1 MSVSRQVSRS
11 RSLFFS
17 TYWLYG
23 AGLLVLI
30 GALVGERALSL
41 LGLLTLTTVG
51 GSWLWARYSLDGVE
65 YTRTLE
71 SDRLFSGESVIMHF
85 SVVNRKLLPLAWLD
99 VEDQV
104 GDRLKVVDRDILPS
118 GIPGVDVLR
127 ITTAARWYER
137 ITWTVEIDCPSRG
150 YHPLGPISLRS
161 GDLFGFFNRRETV
174 SSEARLTVYPNVVSL
189 EDINVPARH
198 LFGDQR
204 IRRQI
209 ITDPSRTAG
218 VRDYRPEDSIRF
230 VDWKATAR
238 VQTLQTRIFE
248 PTTEIQFGVF
258 LNLDTFEHYW
268 EGLDYARA
276 EGAIVV
282 AASMAMRALDE
293 RHSVGMYANGVVGGS
308 DQALRVRAGRSPVQ
322 REEIL
327 TGLAKLSPIASLNF
341 PRLLRAETRRFPMGS
356 TIVIVTAIMTDAIA
370 SVMAE
375 MTSEGHRIMV
385 LTIGD
390 GIEVPS
396 MRSVT
401 TFAVDQARLKDAV
414 PKAQHYAIRMTSAE
428 VPSMVYEGPRNDE

>member
-1 MSVSRQVSRS
+1 MSTTRQVSRS

-17 TYWLYG
+17 TYWLYAAG
-23 AGLLVLI
+23 ALILI
-30 GALVGERALSL
+30 GVLLGERAISL
-41 LGLLTLTTVG
+41 LGLLTLCTAG
-51 GSWLWARYSLDGVE
+51 GSWLWARYSLDSVE
-65 YTRTLE
+65 YSRTLD
-71 SDRLFSGESVIMHF
+71 SDRLFSGESVNMHF
-85 SVVNRKLLPLAWLD
+85 SIINRKLLPLAWLD
-99 VEDQV
+99 VEDQI
-104 GDRLKVVDRDILPS
+104 GDRLEVVDRDILPS
-118 GIPGVDVLR
+118 GTPGVDVLR

-137 ITWTVEIDCPSRG
+137 ITWTVEINCPSRG
-150 YHPLGPISLRS
+150 YHSLGPVMMRS
-161 GDLFGFFNRRETV
+161 GDLFGFFTRRE
-174 SSEARLTVYPNVVSL
+174 SISNEARITVYPRVVAL
-189 EDINVPARH
+189 EDVNIPARH
-198 LFGDQR
+198 LFGDLR

-238 VQTLQTRIFE
+238 AQTLQTKLFE

-268 EGLDYARA
+268 EGLDYERA

-282 AASMAMRALDE
+282 AASIAMRALQE

-341 PRLLRAETRRFPMGS
+341 PRLLRAETRRFPWGS
-356 TIVIVTAIMTDAIA
+356 TIVIITGIMTDPIRA
-370 SVMAE
+370 VMAE
-375 MTSEGHRIMV
+375 MVNEGHQVVV

-390 GIEVPS
+390 DVQVPG
-396 MRSVT
+396 MRSVSV
-401 TFAVDQARLKDAV
+401 FPLDQERLKDAI
-414 PKAQHYAIRMTSAE
+414 PRNQHYAVRMTSGE
-428 VPSMVYEGPRNDE
+428 VPTMTYEGANDN

>member
-17 TYWLYG
+17 TYWLYS
-23 AGLLVLI
+23 AGILI
-30 GALVGERALSL
+30 LVGMIMRERALTL
-41 LGLLTLTTVG
+41 LGLLTLCTAG
-51 GSWLWARYSLDGVE
+51 GSWLWARYSLDRVE
-65 YTRTLE
+65 YSRSLE
-71 SDRLFSGESVIMHF
+71 SDRLFSGESVLMHF

-99 VEDQV
+99 IEDQI
-104 GDRLKVVDRDILPS
+104 GDRLRVVDRDILPS

-137 ITWTVEIDCPSRG
+137 ISWTVEIECPSRG
-150 YHPLGPISLRS
+150 YHSLGPIALRS
-161 GDLFGFFNRRETV
+161 GDLFGFFHRRETIEDV
-174 SSEARLTVYPNVVSL
+174 AHLTVYPRVVAL
-189 EDINVPARH
+189 EDVNIPARH

-230 VDWKATAR
+230 VNWKATAR
-238 VQTLQTRIFE
+238 VQSLQTKVFE
-248 PTTEIQFGVF
+248 PTTEIQFGIF

-268 EGLDYARA
+268 EGLDYERA

-282 AASMAMRALDE
+282 AASIAMRALQE

-308 DQALRVRAGRSPVQ
+308 DQPLRVRTGRSPSQ
-322 REEIL
+322 HEEIL
-327 TGLAKLSPIASLNF
+327 TGLAKLSPIASVNF
-341 PRLLRAETRRFPMGS
+341 PRLLRAETQRFPWGS
-356 TIVIVTAIMTDAIA
+356 TIVIVTGIMTDPIA

-375 MTSEGHRIMV
+375 MVNEGHQVVV

-390 GIEVPS
+390 DVRVLP
-396 MRSVT
+396 MRGVT
-401 TFAVDQARLKDAV
+401 VFPLDQERLKDAV
-414 PKAQHYAIRMTSAE
+414 PRHHHYTIRMTSGE
-428 VPSMVYEGPRNDE
+428 VPTMTYEPSNDK